1 MFCQLRHNGR
11 RSMPQVLGSL
21 TMRVRTSLHIRIRC
35 TDSALCHCS
44 VCVLLRTMSDLSRL
58 HPQICERPLGIQF
71 GPHFITV
78 NERKAQFTPPFWPS
92 TIIHRHPCPI
102 RRSGTLGIG
111 MIALNPG
118 VGCIYRWS
126 SNGFLP

>member
-11 RSMPQVLGSL
+11 QLMLEVSYNL
-21 TMRVRTSLHIRIRC
+21 TMRVRTNLHIRIRC
-35 TDSALCHCS
+35 TDSALCHHS
-44 VCVLLRTMSDLSRL
+44 VCVLYGRCQDLSRL
-58 HPQICERPLGIQF
+58 HPQISGERPLGIQF
-71 GPHFITV
+71 RSTLHHCKRTEDSVYPLLA
-78 NERKAQFTPPFWPS
+78 KY

-102 RRSGTLGIG
+102 RKWDAGDWHDR
-111 MIALNPG
+111 LNPG